1 MDRENVRDR
10 YSMVLRESEPLYTVL
25 QFRFRLRFSSSRDP
39 LLLSFRNSGIALLRL
54 FKDLRNIRVLH
65 QRSDPGSLSLVGLVI
80 EKAQRDRH
88 EPSRISFENAT
99 SEFWRRMPRSTNIA
113 RPVGTSGKAEEFWQ
127 VTSRDRR
134 R

>member
-80 EKAQRDRH
+80 EKAQRER
-88 EPSRISFENAT
+88 T
-99 SEFWRRMPRSTNIA
+99 RRPLRA
-113 RPVGTSGKAEEFWQ
+113 RVRWA
-127 VTSRDRR
+127 R
-134 R
+134 